1 MYLPLFALDNAMA
14 SGWGDT
20 IDVGVEIVNLVTI
33 LLQCAFVIGLR
44 LLGQK
49 MVDPYGDDYEDLSV
63 ITYIESTLINS
74 RIIYTSKGNTHQPIY
89 KGGVAKI

>member
-49 MVDPYGDDYEDLSV
+49 MVDPYGDDYEDLGV
-63 ITYIESTLINS
+63 ITYVEATLHIC
-74 RIIYTSKGNTHQPIY
+74 RIIFTSKGNTNKRIY
-89 KGGVAKI
+89 SG